1 MCLHSDCEAFVGQ
14 TYLIFFFF
22 FLKRKGGRRDDLF
35 RVVKN
40 VRDERVFV
48 FERSQTKRQVK
59 QTQAFEGRRR
69 DVKRNEMK

>member
-1 MCLHSDCEAFVGQ
+1 MCIHSDCEAFVDQ

-40 VRDERVFV
+40 VHDERVSCLK
-48 FERSQTKRQVK
+48 SQTKRQVK
-59 QTQAFEGRRR
+59 PFKGRRR
-69 DVKRNEMK
+69 DMQRNEMK